1 MLEPRAGTVADP
13 VADPVGEPARIK
25 LLIVDDLPENLLAL
39 SKIIEQEDR
48 LVYQARTGE
57 AALALLLEHEFA
69 LAILD
74 VMMPGMDGFELAEL
88 MRGTERTRT
97 IPIVFVS
104 AAGKEL
110 NHAFKGYET
119 GAVDFLYKPLDIAA
133 VQSKVNVFVAMRR
146 QQNDMARQ
154 VAALEKSQ
162 RELQAT
168 KDELRHALQLR
179 DDFMSMVA
187 HELRTPLNTL
197 LLETQLRGIHLDRGN
212 LDAFAPDQ
220 LLRMVARD
228 GRQIKSMIRLIHDMV
243 DVSRIRS
250 GKLSIRA
257 TEFDLSTLLQQVVSD
272 LEPQAEV
279 AGCRMSLEASESLCG
294 SWDDFRV
301 EQIIINLLTNAL
313 RYGARKPVDVA
324 LTAES
329 GHAVVTVRDHGGGIA
344 VEDQQR
350 IFAPFERLGTNTVR
364 EGLGLGLYIAR
375 QLAEAHG
382 GTLEVISTGGD
393 GAMFVLRL
401 PMAVA

>member
-1 MLEPRAGTVADP
+1 MAESTVEPMAESGTETMA
-13 VADPVGEPARIK
+13 EPARIK

-39 SKIIEQEDR
+39 SKIIEQDDR
-48 LVYQARTGE
+48 IVFQARSGE
-57 AALALLLEHEFA
+57 AALALLLDHEFA

-146 QQNDMARQ
+146 QQDEMTRQ

-162 RELQAT
+162 RELQAM
-168 KDELRHALQLR
+168 KDELRYALQLR

-197 LLETQLRGIHLDRGN
+197 LLETQLRSMHLDRGN
-212 LDAFAPDQ
+212 TEAFAPDM
-220 LLRMVARD
+220 LRRMVARD

-272 LEPQAEV
+272 LEPQADV

-294 SWDDFRV
+294 RWDDFRV

-313 RYGARKPVDVA
+313 RYGARKPVEVS
-324 LTAES
+324 LTTEP

-350 IFAPFERLGTNTVR
+350 IFAPFERVGTNTVR
-364 EGLGLGLYIAR
+364 EGLGMGLYIAR

-382 GTLEVISTGGD
+382 GTLEVVSTGGN
-393 GAMFVLRL
+393 GAAFVLRL
-401 PMAVA
+401 PLEVA